1 MILYLCCNSVIEK
14 SVLYTALSIAKP
26 DNFEVRSTL
35 SVDKINKP
43 SEVKNA
49 IVLKTPVETK
59 EIYDTKTVNKL
70 KRLVNND
77 KVRFLEIPCYVERIE
92 EAETMEVE
100 ELKLLKID
108 INHTLSMNIEHPE
121 HPNAMSV
128 GRAFQSYLESEFG
141 TKFDIEV

>member
-14 SVLYTALSIAKP
+14 AVLFTALSIAKP

-35 SVDKINKP
+35 SVDGIK
-43 SEVKNA
+43 EVKNA

-70 KRLVNND
+70 KRLVKED
-77 KVRFLEIPCYVERIE
+77 KVRFLEIPRYENVELIK

-100 ELKLLKID
+100 ELKLLKIE
-108 INHTLSMNIEHPE
+108 TLQMNIEHPS
-121 HPNAMSV
+121 ALTV
-128 GRAFQSYLESEFG
+128 GQAFQQYLESEFG

>member
-35 SVDKINKP
+35 SVDKIK
-43 SEVKNA
+43 EVKNA

-70 KRLVNND
+70 KRLIKDD
-77 KVRFLEIPCYVERIE
+77 KVRFLEIPRYVEPIE
-92 EAETMEVE
+92 EAETMEAE
-100 ELKLLKID
+100 ELKLLKIE
-108 INHTLSMNIEHPE
+108 TLSMNVEHPS
-121 HPNAMSV
+121 ALTV
-128 GRAFQSYLESEFG
+128 GQAFQNYLESEFG
-141 TKFDIEV
+141 SKFEIEV

>member
-1 MILYLCCNSVIEK
+1 MILFLCCNSVIEK

-26 DNFEVRSTL
+26 DNFEVCSTC
-35 SVDKINKP
+35 SINGIKKD
-43 SEVKNA
+43 SSNK

-70 KRLVNND
+70 KRLVKYD
-77 KVRFLEIPCYVERIE
+77 KVRFLEIPRYVERIE

-100 ELKLLKID
+100 ELKLLKIE
-108 INHTLSMNIEHPE
+108 TLSMNIENPS
-121 HPNAMSV
+121 AMSV
-128 GRAFQSYLESEFG
+128 GQAFQSYLESEFG

>member
-1 MILYLCCNSVIEK
+1 MILFLCCNSVIEK

-35 SVDKINKP
+35 SVDKIK
-43 SEVKNA
+43 EVNNA

-70 KRLVNND
+70 KRLVKDD
-77 KVRFLEIPCYVERIE
+77 KVRFLEIPRYVEPIE

-100 ELKLLKID
+100 ELKLLKIE
-108 INHTLSMNIEHPE
+108 TLSMNVEHPS
-121 HPNAMSV
+121 ALTV
-128 GRAFQSYLESEFG
+128 GQAFQSYLESEFG
-141 TKFDIEV
+141 SKFEIEV

>member
-1 MILYLCCNSVIEK
+1 MILFLCCNSVIEK

-35 SVDKINKP
+35 SVDKIK
-43 SEVKNA
+43 EVKNA

-70 KRLVNND
+70 KRLVKD
-77 KVRFLEIPCYVERIE
+77 GKVRFLEIPQYVERIE

-100 ELKLLKID
+100 ELKLLKIE
-108 INHTLSMNIEHPE
+108 TLSMNIEHP
-121 HPNAMSV
+121 NALSV
-128 GRAFQSYLESEFG
+128 GQAFQSYLESEFG
-141 TKFDIEV
+141 SKFEIEV

>member
-35 SVDKINKP
+35 SVDKIK
-43 SEVKNA
+43 EVKNA
-49 IVLKTPVETK
+49 IILKTPVETK

-70 KRLVNND
+70 KRLVKDD
-77 KVRFLEIPCYVERIE
+77 KVRFLEIPRYAEPIK

-100 ELKLLKID
+100 ELKLLKIE
-108 INHTLSMNIEHPE
+108 TLSMNIEHP
-121 HPNAMSV
+121 NAMSV
-128 GRAFQSYLESEFG
+128 GQAFQSYLESEFG

>member
-1 MILYLCCNSVIEK
+1 MILYLCCDSVIEK
-14 SVLYTALSIAKP
+14 AVLFTALSIAKP

-35 SVDKINKP
+35 SVDAINKT
-43 SEVKNA
+43 SKVKNA

-70 KRLVNND
+70 KRLIKDD
-77 KVRFLEIPCYVERIE
+77 KVRFLEIPRYAEKIK

-108 INHTLSMNIEHPE
+108 TLSMNAPE
-121 HPNAMSV
+121 PTAKSV
-128 GRAFQSYLESEFG
+128 GEAFQNYLESEFG
-141 TKFDIEV
+141 TKFVINV

>member
-1 MILYLCCNSVIEK
+1 MILFLCCNSVIEK

-35 SVDKINKP
+35 SVDKIK
-43 SEVKNA
+43 EVKNA

-70 KRLVNND
+70 KRLVKDD
-77 KVRFLEIPCYVERIE
+77 KVRFLEIPRYVERIE
-92 EAETMEVE
+92 EAETMELE
-100 ELKLLKID
+100 ELKLLKIE
-108 INHTLSMNIEHPE
+108 TLSMNIE

>member
-1 MILYLCCNSVIEK
+1 MILFLCCNSVIEK
-14 SVLYTALSIAKP
+14 SVLFTALSIAKP

-35 SVDKINKP
+35 SVDNIK
-43 SEVKNA
+43 EVKNA

-70 KRLVNND
+70 KRLVKDD
-77 KVRFLEIPCYVERIE
+77 KVRFLEIPRYVEPIE

-108 INHTLSMNIEHPE
+108 INRTLQMNVEHPS
-121 HPNAMSV
+121 ALTV
-128 GRAFQSYLESEFG
+128 GQAFQSYLESEFG
-141 TKFDIEV
+141 SKFDIEV

>member
-1 MILYLCCNSVIEK
+1 MILFLCCNSVIEK

-35 SVDKINKP
+35 SVDKINKS

-70 KRLVNND
+70 KRLVKDD
-77 KVRFLEIPCYVERIE
+77 KVRFLEIPRYVERIE

-100 ELKLLKID
+100 ELKLLKIE
-108 INHTLSMNIEHPE
+108 TLSMNVSD
-121 HPNAMSV
+121 PNAMSV
-128 GRAFQSYLESEFG
+128 GQAFQSYLESEFG

>member
-35 SVDKINKP
+35 SVDKIK
-43 SEVKNA
+43 EVKNA

-70 KRLVNND
+70 KRLVKDN
-77 KVRFLEIPCYVERIE
+77 KVRFLEIPQYVERIE

-100 ELKLLKID
+100 ELKLLKIE
-108 INHTLSMNIEHPE
+108 TLSMNIE